1 VVKAVEALK
10 SRFGISPVLQVL
22 GVAASTYYGWLAQQ
36 RDPSPRRRADT
47 ELLAE
52 IRRIHHRSGATYGA
66 PRVHATLHRRGH
78 HVSRE
83 RVERLMRE
91 DGLQGAFLR
100 KRWRTGSTTQNPR
113 ATPAPDLVNRDFTA
127 AAPDRL
133 WVADATRIPCNEGV
147 FWLAAVR
154 DAFSNRIVGWRCS
167 DRCDTDLIL
176 GALEY
181 AIWTR
186 NVHSGHIVHHSDRG
200 SNYTSLRFGQRLED
214 HGILASMGSVGD
226 SYDNALM
233 ENFFSTLKT
242 ELVYRKSWRT
252 RGEAENAL
260 FAYID
265 GWYNTERIQA
275 RLGWL
280 SPDEYESAWRADR
293 AVLDDQPAT
302 PADGADP
309 APAR

>member
-1 VVKAVEALK
+1 VVKAVEVLK
-10 SRFGISPVLQVL
+10 DRFGIAPILQVL
-22 GVAASTYYGWLAQQ
+22 GVAASTYYGWLAQ
-36 RDPSPRRRADT
+36 RLDPSPRRRADAD
-47 ELLAE
+47 LLDVIRE
-52 IRRIHHRSGATYGA
+52 IHDRSGGTYGA
-66 PRVHATLHRRGH
+66 PRVHATLRRRGH
-78 HVSRE
+78 RVARK

-100 KRWRTGSTTQNPR
+100 KRWRTASTRQNPC

-133 WVADATRIPCNEGV
+133 WVADATRIPCGEGV

-154 DAFSNRIVGWRCS
+154 DAYSNRIVGWRCS

-181 AIWTR
+181 AVWTR
-186 NVHSGHIVHHSDRG
+186 NVHSGQIVHHSDRG

-242 ELVYRKSWRT
+242 ELVYRNSWRS
-252 RGEAENAL
+252 REEAENAL

-265 GWYNTERIQA
+265 GWYNRERIQA
-275 RLGWL
+275 RLGWR
-280 SPDEYESAWRADR
+280 SPDEYEAAWHAQQT
-293 AVLDDQPAT
+293 VLDDQPAT
-302 PADGADP
+302 PIGGGEP

>member
-1 VVKAVEALK
+1 LKAVAHLRD
-10 SRFGISPVLQVL
+10 RFGVDPILRVLD
-22 GVAASTYYGWLAQQ
+22 VAPSSFYGWLAQQ
-36 RDPSPRRRADT
+36 RNPSARRRGDEQILT
-47 ELLAE
+47 EITE
-52 IRRIHHRSGATYGA
+52 IHGRSGGTYGS
-66 PRVHATLHRRGH
+66 PRVHATLHRRGV
-78 HVSRE
+78 HVSRK

-91 DGLQGAFLR
+91 HDLQGAFLR
-100 KRWRTGSTTQNPR
+100 KKWRTSSTRQNPA

-127 AAPDRL
+127 PAPNRL
-133 WVADATRIPCNEGV
+133 WVADATRVPCGQGV

-181 AIWTR
+181 AVWTR
-186 NVHSGHIVHHSDRG
+186 GIRDGQVVHHSDRG
-200 SNYTSLRFGQRLED
+200 SNYTSLRFGQRLND

-242 ELVYRKSWRT
+242 ELIYRTSWRT
-252 RGEAENAL
+252 RDEAENAL

-265 GWYNTERIQA
+265 RWYNTERIQH

-280 SPDEYESAWRADR
+280 SPDEYEAAWHAQTDDHPAAD
-293 AVLDDQPAT
+293 AAEP
-302 PADGADP
+302 DP
-309 APAR
+309 AAVR

>member
-1 VVKAVEALK
+1 M
-10 SRFGISPVLQVL
+10 
-22 GVAASTYYGWLAQQ
+22 
-36 RDPSPRRRADT
+36 
-47 ELLAE
+47 
-52 IRRIHHRSGATYGA
+52 
-66 PRVHATLHRRGH
+66 HATLQRRGVA
-78 HVSRE
+78 VSRK
-83 RVERLMRE
+83 RVERLMRHA
-91 DGLQGAFLR
+91 GLQGAYLR
-100 KRWRTGSTTQNPR
+100 RKWRTGSTRQNPA

-127 AAPDRL
+127 TGPDRL
-133 WVADATRIPCNEGV
+133 WVADATRIPCGQGA

-186 NVHSGHIVHHSDRG
+186 NVRDGEVIHHSDRG
-200 SNYTSLRFGQRLED
+200 SNYTSFRFSQHLGD

-242 ELVYRKSWRT
+242 ELVYRRSWRT
-252 RGEAENAL
+252 RDEAENAL

-275 RLGWL
+275 RLGWR
-280 SPDEYESAWRADR
+280 SPDEYEAAWH
-293 AVLDDQPAT
+293 AT
-302 PADGADP
+302 PAVLHDHPEPDNTDADP
-309 APAR
+309 TPAR